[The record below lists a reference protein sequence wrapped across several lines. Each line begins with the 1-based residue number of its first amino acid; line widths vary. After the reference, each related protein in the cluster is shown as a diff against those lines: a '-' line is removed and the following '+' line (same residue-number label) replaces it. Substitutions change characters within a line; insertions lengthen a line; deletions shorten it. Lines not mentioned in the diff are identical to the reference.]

1 MTAGLKESIGI
12 KSAKYIDV
20 HCIINKEGQ
29 NVVFATHHFRTQ
41 TTVWLCVGR
50 YRRNWLLSACAYN
63 NRRQETM
70 RLIRSMR
77 LTASVRLI
85 ERAYASK
92 AGPLT
97 SCVSRCW
104 TFVTVR
110 AACESPCKHL
120 SFSTRTC

>member
-1 MTAGLKESIGI
+1 MYKHNHT
-12 KSAKYIDV
+12 
-20 HCIINKEGQ
+20 
-29 NVVFATHHFRTQ
+29 
-41 TTVWLCVGR
+41 TTVYVCVRPCFSQHCFHPSLKQFLSDMFVQLGAVPVLR
-50 YRRNWLLSACAYN
+50 HDISYRRNWLLSACAYN

-70 RLIRSMR
+70 HLIRSIR

-104 TFVTVR
+104 TIVTVR

-120 SFSTRTC
+120 PFSTRTC